1 MTPKHEDNNLTQD
14 AHLQPADYVPEQNK
28 PYSLNSE
35 KVEEATREWLQKR
48 GVSLDD
54 IAELV
59 LFLQQKY
66 FPELTLEYCRY
77 NIDQVLMK
85 REVQNAVLTGIQLD
99 LLAEEGKLMPALQE
113 MVENDEG
120 LYGVDEVL
128 AFSIVNVYGSI
139 GFTNFGY
146 VDKMKPGILER
157 LNDKHDGQIH
167 TFLDDIVG
175 AIAAAASSRIAHRKQ
190 AEREEDMEKMRQIA
204 KAQEQ
209 SKN

>member
-1 MTPKHEDNNLTQD
+1 MI
-14 AHLQPADYVPEQNK
+14 QPIEPTVSPEAKK
-28 PYSLNSE
+28 PYSLDSE
-35 KVEEATREWLQKR
+35 KVESATREWLLKR
-48 GVSLDD
+48 GVTLDK

-59 LFLQQKY
+59 MFLQQQY
-66 FPELTLEYCRY
+66 FPELTMEYCIY
-77 NIDQVLMK
+77 NVEQVLEK

-99 LLAEEGKLMPALQE
+99 IMAEEGKLFPALQE

-146 VDKMKPGILER
+146 VDKVKPGILEK
-157 LNDKHDGQIH
+157 LNDKRDGEIH

-190 AEREEDMEKMRQIA
+190 AEREEEMGQLRQN
-204 KAQEQ
+204 E
-209 SKN
+209 